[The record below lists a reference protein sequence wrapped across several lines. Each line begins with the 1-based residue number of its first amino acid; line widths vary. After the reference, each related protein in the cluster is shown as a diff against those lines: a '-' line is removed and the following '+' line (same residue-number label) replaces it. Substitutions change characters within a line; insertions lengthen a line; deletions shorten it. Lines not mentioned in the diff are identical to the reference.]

1 MLVDAGG
8 GLSQQ
13 VDVVTRLLHV
23 EEEED
28 RDGTEGE
35 HTEPDDRQDVGRDDE
50 LGEEEQ
56 EDGSE
61 RWEKMVWFGVSV
73 KCGYLGSKC

>member
-13 VDVVTRLLHV
+13 VDVVTRLRHV

-28 RDGTEGE
+28 RDGAEGK
-35 HTEPDDRQDVGRDDE
+35 HAEPDDRQHVGRDDE

-56 EDGSE
+56 ED
-61 RWEKMVWFGVSV
+61 
-73 KCGYLGSKC
+73 